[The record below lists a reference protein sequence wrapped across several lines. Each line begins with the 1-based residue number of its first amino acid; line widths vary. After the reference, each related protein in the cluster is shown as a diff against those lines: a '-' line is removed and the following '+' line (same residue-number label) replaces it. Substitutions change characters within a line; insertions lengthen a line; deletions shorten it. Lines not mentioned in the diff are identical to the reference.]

1 MPISNSRI
9 ILTDVDG
16 VLLEWEKHFSDWMLQ
31 RSYYND
37 NEERIYP
44 YKLLPNKENTYEMAE
59 RFGLT
64 IPEIRKE
71 IREFNKS
78 AWMATQSP
86 MPDSQTWVKL

>member
-1 MPISNSRI
+1 MLTSNRI

-16 VLLEWEKHFSDWMLQ
+16 VLLEWENHFTNWMLQ
-31 RSYYND
+31 RSYFND
-37 NEERIYP
+37 KGKKVYP
-44 YKLLPNKENTYEMAE
+44 YTLLDGKENTYEMAE

-78 AWMATQSP
+78 AWMATQCMSHRHG
-86 MPDSQTWVKL
+86 